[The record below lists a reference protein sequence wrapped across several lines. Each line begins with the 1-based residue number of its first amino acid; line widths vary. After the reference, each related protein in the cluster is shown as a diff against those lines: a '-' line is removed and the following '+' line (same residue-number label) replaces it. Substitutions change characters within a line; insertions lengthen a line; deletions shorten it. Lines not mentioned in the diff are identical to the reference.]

1 MEINFCI
8 ISSKNFNSDEPE
20 KRHVFA
26 ARAEDNVV
34 QWVMKLRE
42 SSYEYLRNK
51 LHALQSKIYAITGKV
66 IYVMIMSYYEI
77 GNNISCLSYLKYLE
91 NKIIVTED

>member
-1 MEINFCI
+1 MHTTLFLKVLETVFFSNRG
-8 ISSKNFNSDEPE
+8 NYFNNVYRDEPE

-42 SSYEYLRNK
+42 SSYEYLRNR
-51 LHALQSKIYAITGKV
+51 LHTLQSKIYAITGKV
-66 IYVMIMSYYEI
+66 LI
-77 GNNISCLSYLKYLE
+77 CA
-91 NKIIVTED
+91 

>member
-1 MEINFCI
+1 MLVSNGLLSFVC
-8 ISSKNFNSDEPE
+8 FSDEPE

-42 SSYEYLRNK
+42 SSYEYLRNR
-51 LHALQSKIYAITGKV
+51 LHALQSRIYAITGKV
-66 IYVMIMSYYEI
+66 KYDHKCYLLCNIMINDIFPYPHTDY
-77 GNNISCLSYLKYLE
+77 
-91 NKIIVTED
+91 